1 MTARP
6 PASPTSFE
14 RPAMIPKIVSCIVAY
29 RPDDG
34 FVDRIRNVR
43 TQVDELVVVDNSE
56 DLSLALPA
64 DVGATIIRNANRGGI
79 AGALNR
85 ALDHARAGGF
95 SHLCF
100 FDHDSLVPDGMV
112 RHLAREVERVKG
124 TLIGPIYVNS
134 ATGHPGRFVLD
145 VDGHPKSRWLT
156 GGHGVVPAF
165 FLITSG
171 TVVSLERL
179 DPSIRYDE
187 SMLVDMVDVEFC
199 LRVRQAGG
207 KLFLDTESVMSHGIG
222 NREEGA
228 SRFAPPNYSANRY
241 RMIVGNRIL
250 IWRRWFR
257 TNPRYV
263 ALDVL
268 VTLADFA
275 RNTLLLEKRL
285 PYLRAVR
292 AGWRDGWS
300 RPLA

>member
-1 MTARP
+1 MAIKTL
-6 PASPTSFE
+6 
-14 RPAMIPKIVSCIVAY
+14 SCIVAY
-29 RPDDG
+29 RPDPG
-34 FVDRIRNVR
+34 FVDRINLIRP
-43 TQVDELVVVDNSE
+43 QVDELLVVDNSE
-56 DLSLALPA
+56 DLSLRIPA
-64 DVGATIIRNANRGGI
+64 EDNVTVIGNANRGGI

-85 ALDHARAGGF
+85 AIDHARATGCT
-95 SHLCF
+95 HICF
-100 FDHDSLVPDGMV
+100 FDHDSVAPAGMV
-112 RHLAREVERVKG
+112 QRLVQEIERVQG

-145 VDGHPKSRWLT
+145 VDGSPRSAWLR
-156 GGHGVVPAF
+156 GGRGVIPAF

-171 TVVSLERL
+171 TVIALSRL
-179 DPSIRYDE
+179 NPTIRYDE

-199 LRVRQAGG
+199 LCVRQCGG
-207 KLFLDTESVMSHGIG
+207 KLFLDTESLMSHGIG

-257 TNPRYV
+257 LYPRYV

-268 VTLADFA
+268 VMLADLL
-275 RNTLLLEKRL
+275 RNTLLLKKRGT
-285 PYLRAVR
+285 YLRSVA
-292 AGWRDGWS
+292 AGIKDGWT